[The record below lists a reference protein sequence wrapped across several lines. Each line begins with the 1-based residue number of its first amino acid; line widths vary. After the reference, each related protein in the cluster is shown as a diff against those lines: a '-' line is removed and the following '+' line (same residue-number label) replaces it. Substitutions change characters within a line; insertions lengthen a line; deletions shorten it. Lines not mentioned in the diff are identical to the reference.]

1 MALSQLRRLGGVPP
15 EELAPD
21 SYLTDGERLLRV
33 ISHFR
38 ADADGASTSL
48 EDCLTLEVRPYTLRE
63 LSAMEL
69 RAVHTRA
76 PR

>member
-1 MALSQLRRLGGVPP
+1 MALAQLRRFGGVPS

-33 ISHFR
+33 ISRFQ
-38 ADADGASTSL
+38 ADAHGAFTSL

-63 LSAMEL
+63 LSAMQL
-69 RAVHTRA
+69 RAVRARA